1 MNLLS
6 GGRDLGC
13 KRKRKRKRRKSLLV
27 VSECWLYP
35 EMLRWM
41 DDR

>member
-6 GGRDLGC
+6 GGRDLDC

-27 VSECWLYP
+27 VSERWLYP

-41 DDR
+41 SDR